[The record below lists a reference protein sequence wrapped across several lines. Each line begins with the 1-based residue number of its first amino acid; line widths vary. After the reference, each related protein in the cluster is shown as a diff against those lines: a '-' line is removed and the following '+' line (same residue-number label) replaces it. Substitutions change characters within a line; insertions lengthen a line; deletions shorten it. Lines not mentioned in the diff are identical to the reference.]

1 MKKEMRCAVFTGQR
15 AVELQRFPIPEVDD
29 DKYWLKSKHVES
41 VHGNNACLQEVSI
54 LIIR

>member
-15 AVELQRFPIPEVDD
+15 AVKLQRFLKWMMIN
-29 DKYWLKSKHVES
+29 YWLKSKHVES